1 MFGRRMPNSPRNLTR
16 GQALR
21 HVRMIYNVSQSSVA
35 SLLGV
40 SQTRI
45 SKCECGMIKMAN
57 EKWNTLVWHYP
68 ILNNMDVRRR

>member
-1 MFGRRMPNSPRNLTR
+1 
-16 GQALR
+16 
-21 HVRMIYNVSQSSVA
+21 MIYNVSQSSVA